1 MFKHR
6 IPQCWSKR
14 ILLSGGAWAKVGSN
28 QKQPVINFVSKKDV
42 RQLQEDGGIF
52 MDANESNNT

>member
-1 MFKHR
+1 V
-6 IPQCWSKR
+6 
-14 ILLSGGAWAKVGSN
+14 LGLKVGSN

-42 RQLQEDGGIF
+42 RQLQEDEGIF